1 MRFSLPIGLLACYW
15 SVVVAAD
22 SSQIATSDEIVHT
35 IEPLLAQDVL
45 DSLQNP
51 IHMGAMQSS
60 HIPDS
65 ARHRQEKAHL
75 MKRMDRKNGKWTSTH
90 PRYRLL
96 EALFSYSKYRDSNM
110 AELDR
115 WRGLYKNVG
124 KQQKKASQSSL
135 SREKLLTRLQ
145 TLEKV
150 MNYKQK
156 LDDVEELIYENLM
169 VCKSIVSNAM
179 QFYDVTQKELD
190 EHIKEAERSGRNP
203 DRMSVGQ
210 TLKHFVRDWSD
221 EGSKERNDAFPCIL
235 STLQRLGTLTTENKP
250 LKVLLPGSGLGR
262 LGHDIAKL
270 GGELPL
276 IPLKAAHTDTMQISK
291 SLSTSG
297 RCI

>member
-1 MRFSLPIGLLACYW
+1 MRLSLPIGLLACYW
-15 SVVVAAD
+15 SAVVAVD
-22 SSQIATSDEIVHT
+22 GSQSATSDEIAHT
-35 IEPLLAQDVL
+35 IEPLLAQDVQG
-45 DSLQNP
+45 SVQNP
-51 IHMGAMQSS
+51 MHMGAMRSS
-60 HIPDS
+60 NIPDS

-75 MKRMDRKNGKWTSTH
+75 MKRMDRKNGKWTSIH

-124 KQQKKASQSSL
+124 KQQKKVSQSNL
-135 SREKLLTRLQ
+135 SRVELLTVLQ

-150 MNYKQK
+150 VNYKKK
-156 LDDVEELIYENLM
+156 LDDVEELIYENFM
-169 VCKSIVSNAM
+169 ICKSIVSNSM
-179 QFYDVTQKELD
+179 QFYGVTQKELD
-190 EHIKEAERSGRNP
+190 EHIKEAEKSGRNA

-235 STLQRLGTLTTENKP
+235 STLQSLGTQTTENKS

-276 IPLKAAHTDTMQISK
+276 ILVKATHTDRMQISK